1 MAAKILMCD
10 ISKGENVVMAMATPG
25 GRPTAFMQYAVN
37 SYEDFEG
44 ALQQY
49 WDTQEAPDLMAAAF
63 SAPGWESDGVLEMPN
78 HAYRI
83 ERSHVRA
90 LLNVKRLHMV
100 NSGMAKALA
109 IPYLREDER
118 EKICGGDGDE
128 TQVKGLVGASIGLG
142 MAAIVPDDFGKWTAF
157 PGEGGHADLPAITR
171 REFEV
176 TELIAKKYGRASR
189 ERAVSIPGLAEI
201 FRCLNVLDG
210 EANPEKRSAEEVVTL
225 AKSGNARAKEAVDIC
240 TGWIASMTAD
250 VALMLG
256 ARGGM
261 YMSGQLIHI
270 MHEVMDYKL
279 FEDRYYDKGRLRP
292 YMQDIPVYK
301 ITANEPE
308 ILGLSTLF
316 E

>member
-1 MAAKILMCD
+1 MAAKVLICD

-25 GRPTAFMQYAVN
+25 GRPASFRQYSVN
-37 SYEDFEG
+37 SYADFES

-49 WDTQEAPDLMAAAF
+49 WDAQEAPDLMAAAF
-63 SAPGWESDGVLEMPN
+63 SAPGWESDGIFEMPN
-78 HAYRI
+78 HGYKI
-83 ERSHVRA
+83 ERSHIRA

-109 IPYLREDER
+109 IPNLREDER
-118 EKICGGDGDE
+118 EKVCGGDGDE

-157 PGEGGHADLPAITR
+157 PGEGGHSDLASITR
-171 REFEV
+171 REFDV
-176 TELIAKKYGRASR
+176 AELIARKYGRASR
-189 ERAVSIPGLAEI
+189 ERAVSLPGLAEI
-201 FRCLNVLDG
+201 WRCLNVLDG
-210 EANPEKRSAEEVVTL
+210 IDAPEKLSPDQVVALTK
-225 AKSGNARAKEAVDIC
+225 AGDARAREAVNLC
-240 TGWIASMTAD
+240 TGWLASMTAD
-250 VALMLG
+250 AALMLG

-261 YMSGQLIHI
+261 YLSGQLVHL
-270 MHEVMDYKL
+270 MNDVLDYKL